1 MTTTA
6 KPIIYGLADP
16 KSKKLKY
23 IGTTTQTL
31 TRQLSQHLRDDSSH
45 ALHAWLRH
53 LHQWGMFPEIFE
65 IERVAPGDDWHK
77 LEQCWRTYFK
87 GIGADLLN
95 R

>member
-1 MTTTA
+1 MNTTA

-23 IGTTTQTL
+23 VGTTTQTL
-31 TRQLSQHLRDDSSH
+31 TVQLSKHLRDDSSH
-45 ALHAWLRH
+45 PLVPWLRN
-53 LHQWGMFPEIFE
+53 LHQWGMAPEIFE

-77 LEQCWRTYFK
+77 LEQLWTTYFR

>member
-1 MTTTA
+1 MNTA

-16 KSKKLKY
+16 KSKQLKY

-31 TRQLSQHLRDDSSH
+31 TAQLSKHIRDDSGH
-45 ALHAWLRH
+45 PLVAWLRN
-53 LHQWGMFPEIFE
+53 LHQWGLAPEIFE
-65 IERVAPGDDWHK
+65 IERVAPGDN
-77 LEQCWRTYFK
+77 WREMEHFWTTYFR